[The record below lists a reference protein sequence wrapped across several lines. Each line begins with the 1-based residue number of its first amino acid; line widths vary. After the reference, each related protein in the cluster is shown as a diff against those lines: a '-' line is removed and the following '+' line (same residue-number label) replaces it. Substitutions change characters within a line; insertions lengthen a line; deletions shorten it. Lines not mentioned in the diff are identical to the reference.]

1 MAYPRLGDLLVS
13 SGVISQE
20 QLGQALAR
28 QKETKKRLGEAL
40 IDDGI
45 ITEQQLIDTLRLQ
58 LGIEFVDLS
67 AVEPD
72 PQLVD
77 VLPRNIAKKY
87 GVTPVRLH
95 GNTLYLAM
103 SDPLNFMA
111 QEEVRAATHRRV
123 VPMITTADGIE
134 RANASLYGGEGAQ
147 RAIQDMRREAPVTQ
161 QESAADAV
169 VELNETAAPTVRLV
183 NSIIERA
190 AAENASDIH
199 LDPCADCIRVRM
211 RIDGVMCPV
220 MTVPSDLYASVLAR
234 LKIMGG
240 MDVTE
245 RRVPQD
251 GRAGVRLRNRSFDL
265 RMSTLPTI
273 YGEKC
278 VIRVLDKN
286 SDFLSRDGIGVEGRQ
301 LEQYEYLMGR
311 PSGTVLIVGPT
322 GSGKT
327 STMYTMIHQL
337 NSEQVNLLTL
347 EDPVEY
353 NIDGI
358 NQVQINEKT
367 GMTFAGGL
375 RSILRQDPD
384 IIAVGEIRDGETAEI
399 AMRAAITGHL
409 VLSTVHTN
417 DALSTVERLKDIGVP
432 NYLIAGA
439 LNGVISQ
446 RLVRTICPDCK
457 QAYDPTA
464 QELAELG
471 LPADSKQKLFRG
483 KGCPNCFGRGYRGR
497 TAVFEMLVLSRR
509 MRSAI
514 AKGMDRE
521 DLREILRQEGDYA
534 TLQENCRRLVQDGVT
549 TIEEARRLG
558 SSVEYDE

>member
-28 QKETKKRLGEAL
+28 QKETKKRLGEEL

-67 AVEPD
+67 TVEPD

-111 QEEVRAATHRRV
+111 QEEVRVATHRRV

-147 RAIQDMRREAPVTQ
+147 RAIQDMRREAPATQ
-161 QESAADAV
+161 QESTADAV

-211 RIDGVMCPV
+211 RVDGVMCPV

-286 SDFLSRDGIGVEGRQ
+286 SAFLSRDGIGVEGRQ

-311 PSGTVLIVGPT
+311 PSGTILIVGPT

-337 NSEQVNLLTL
+337 NSEQVNLMTL

-367 GMTFAGGL
+367 GMTFASGL

>member
-28 QKETKKRLGEAL
+28 QKETKKRLGEEL

-286 SDFLSRDGIGVEGRQ
+286 SAFLSRDGIGVEGKQ

-311 PSGTVLIVGPT
+311 HSGTILIVGPT

-337 NSEQVNLLTL
+337 NSEQVNLMTL

-367 GMTFAGGL
+367 GMTFASGL

-497 TAVFEMLVLSRR
+497 TAIFEMLVLSRR

-534 TLQENCRRLVQDGVT
+534 TLQENCRRLVQEGVT

>member
-28 QKETKKRLGEAL
+28 QKETKKRLGEEL

-67 AVEPD
+67 TVEPD

-111 QEEVRAATHRRV
+111 QEEVRVATHRRV

-286 SDFLSRDGIGVEGRQ
+286 SAFLSRDGIGVEGKQ

-311 PSGTVLIVGPT
+311 PSGTILIVGPT

-337 NSEQVNLLTL
+337 NSEQVNLMTL

-367 GMTFAGGL
+367 GMTFASGL

-384 IIAVGEIRDGETAEI
+384 IIAMGEIRDGETAEI

>member
-1 MAYPRLGDLLVS
+1 MAYPPLGDLLVS

-28 QKETKKRLGEAL
+28 QKETKKRLGEEL

-67 AVEPD
+67 TVEPD

-111 QEEVRAATHRRV
+111 QEEVRVATHRRV

-211 RIDGVMCPV
+211 RVDGVMCPV

-286 SDFLSRDGIGVEGRQ
+286 SAFLSRDGIGVEGRQ

-311 PSGTVLIVGPT
+311 PSGTILIVGPT

-337 NSEQVNLLTL
+337 NSEQVNLMTL

-367 GMTFAGGL
+367 GMTFASGL

>member
-67 AVEPD
+67 TVEPD

-111 QEEVRAATHRRV
+111 QEEVRVATHRRV

-147 RAIQDMRREAPVTQ
+147 RAIQDMRREAPATQ
-161 QESAADAV
+161 QESTADAV

-211 RIDGVMCPV
+211 RVDGVMCPV

-286 SDFLSRDGIGVEGRQ
+286 SAFLSRDGIGVEGRQ

-311 PSGTVLIVGPT
+311 PSGTILIVGPT

-337 NSEQVNLLTL
+337 NSEQVNLMTL

-367 GMTFAGGL
+367 GMTFASGL

-439 LNGVISQ
+439 LNGIISQ
-446 RLVRTICPDCK
+446 RLVRVICPDCK
-457 QAYDPTA
+457 QSYDPTA

-471 LPADSKQKLFRG
+471 LSADSKQKLFRG
-483 KGCPNCFGRGYRGR
+483 RGCPTCFGRGYRGR

-509 MRSAI
+509 LRSAI
-514 AKGMDRE
+514 AKGKDRE
-521 DLREILRQEGDYA
+521 ELRSILRQEGNYT
-534 TLQENCRRLVQDGVT
+534 TLQENCRRLVQEGVT

>member
-1 MAYPRLGDLLVS
+1 MAHPRLGDLLVS

-28 QKETKKRLGEAL
+28 QKETKKRLGEEL

-67 AVEPD
+67 TVEPD

-111 QEEVRAATHRRV
+111 QEEVRVATHRRV

-147 RAIQDMRREAPVTQ
+147 RAIQDMRREAPATQ
-161 QESAADAV
+161 QESTADAV

-211 RIDGVMCPV
+211 RVDGVMCPV

-286 SDFLSRDGIGVEGRQ
+286 SAFLSRDGIGVEGKQ

-311 PSGTVLIVGPT
+311 PSGTILIVGPT

-337 NSEQVNLLTL
+337 NSEQVNLMTL

-367 GMTFAGGL
+367 GMTFASGL

-514 AKGMDRE
+514 VKGMDRE

>member
-20 QLGQALAR
+20 QLGRALAR
-28 QKETKKRLGEAL
+28 QKETKKRLGEEL

-67 AVEPD
+67 TVEPD

-111 QEEVRAATHRRV
+111 QEEVRVATHRRV

-220 MTVPSDLYASVLAR
+220 MTVPSDLYPSVLAR

-286 SDFLSRDGIGVEGRQ
+286 SAFLSRDGIGVEGRQ

-311 PSGTVLIVGPT
+311 PSGTILIVGPT

-337 NSEQVNLLTL
+337 NSEQVNLMTL

-367 GMTFAGGL
+367 GMTFASGL

>member
-28 QKETKKRLGEAL
+28 QKETKKRLGEEL

-67 AVEPD
+67 TVEPD

-111 QEEVRAATHRRV
+111 QEEVRVATHRRV

-147 RAIQDMRREAPVTQ
+147 RAIQDMRREAPATQ
-161 QESAADAV
+161 QESTADAV

-211 RIDGVMCPV
+211 RVDGVMCPV

-286 SDFLSRDGIGVEGRQ
+286 SAFLSRDGIGVEGRQ

-311 PSGTVLIVGPT
+311 PSGTILIVGPT

-337 NSEQVNLLTL
+337 NSEQVNLMTL

-367 GMTFAGGL
+367 GMTFASGL

-399 AMRAAITGHL
+399 AMRSAITGHL

>member
-28 QKETKKRLGEAL
+28 QKETKKRLGEEL

-67 AVEPD
+67 TVEPD

-111 QEEVRAATHRRV
+111 QEEVRVATHRRV

-220 MTVPSDLYASVLAR
+220 MTVPSDLYPSVLAR

-286 SDFLSRDGIGVEGRQ
+286 SAFLSRDGIGVEGRQ

-311 PSGTVLIVGPT
+311 PSGTILIVGPT

-337 NSEQVNLLTL
+337 NSEQVNLMTL

-549 TIEEARRLG
+549 TIEEARGLG

>member
-1 MAYPRLGDLLVS
+1 MAHPQLGDLLVS

-28 QKETKKRLGEAL
+28 QKETKKRLGEEL
-40 IDDGI
+40 IGDGI

-134 RANASLYGGEGAQ
+134 RTNASLYGGEGAQ
-147 RAIQDMRREAPVTQ
+147 RAIRDMRREAPVTQ
-161 QESAADAV
+161 QGSTADAV

-211 RIDGVMCPV
+211 RVDGVMCPV

-439 LNGVISQ
+439 LNGIISQ
-446 RLVRTICPDCK
+446 RLVRVICPDCK
-457 QAYDPTA
+457 QSYDPTA

-471 LPADSKQKLFRG
+471 LSAGSKQKLFRG
-483 KGCPNCFGRGYRGR
+483 RGCPTCFGRGYRGR

-509 MRSAI
+509 LRSAI
-514 AKGMDRE
+514 AKGKDRE
-521 DLREILRQEGDYA
+521 ELRSILHQEGNYT
-534 TLQENCRRLVQDGVT
+534 TLQENCRRLVQEGVT

>member
-1 MAYPRLGDLLVS
+1 MAHPRLGDLLVS

-28 QKETKKRLGEAL
+28 QKETKKRLGEEL

-67 AVEPD
+67 TVEPD

-111 QEEVRAATHRRV
+111 QEEVRVATHRRV

-211 RIDGVMCPV
+211 RVDGVMCPV

-286 SDFLSRDGIGVEGRQ
+286 SAFLSRDGIGVEGRQ

-311 PSGTVLIVGPT
+311 PSGTILIVGPT

-337 NSEQVNLLTL
+337 NSEQVNLMTL

-367 GMTFAGGL
+367 GMTFASGL

>member
-28 QKETKKRLGEAL
+28 QKETKKRLGEEL

-67 AVEPD
+67 TVEPD

-211 RIDGVMCPV
+211 RVDGVMCPV
-220 MTVPSDLYASVLAR
+220 MTVPRDLYASVLAR

-286 SDFLSRDGIGVEGRQ
+286 SAFLSRDGIGVEGRQ

-311 PSGTVLIVGPT
+311 PSGTILIVGPT

-337 NSEQVNLLTL
+337 NSEQVNLMTL

-439 LNGVISQ
+439 LNGIISQ
-446 RLVRTICPDCK
+446 RLVRVICPDCK
-457 QAYDPTA
+457 QSYDPTA

-471 LPADSKQKLFRG
+471 LSADSKQKLFRG
-483 KGCPNCFGRGYRGR
+483 RGCPTCFGRGYRGR

-509 MRSAI
+509 LRSAI
-514 AKGMDRE
+514 AKGKDRE
-521 DLREILRQEGDYA
+521 ELRSILHQEGNYT
-534 TLQENCRRLVQDGVT
+534 TLQENCRRLVQEGVT

>member
-28 QKETKKRLGEAL
+28 QKETKKRLGEEL

-67 AVEPD
+67 TVEPD

-286 SDFLSRDGIGVEGRQ
+286 SAFLSRDGIGVEGKQ

-311 PSGTVLIVGPT
+311 PSGTILIVGPT

-337 NSEQVNLLTL
+337 NSEQVNLMTL

-367 GMTFAGGL
+367 GMTFASGL

-384 IIAVGEIRDGETAEI
+384 IIAMGEIRDGETAEI

>member
-28 QKETKKRLGEAL
+28 QKETKKRLGEEL

-67 AVEPD
+67 TVEPD

-111 QEEVRAATHRRV
+111 QEEVRVATHRRV

-286 SDFLSRDGIGVEGRQ
+286 SAFLSRDGIGVEGRQ

-311 PSGTVLIVGPT
+311 PSGTILIVGPT

-337 NSEQVNLLTL
+337 NSEQVNLMTL

-367 GMTFAGGL
+367 GMTFASGL

-399 AMRAAITGHL
+399 AMRSAITGHL

>member
-28 QKETKKRLGEAL
+28 QKETKKRLGEEL

-67 AVEPD
+67 TVEPD

-111 QEEVRAATHRRV
+111 QEEVRVATHRRV

-147 RAIQDMRREAPVTQ
+147 RAIQDMRRGAPVTQ
-161 QESAADAV
+161 QGSTADAV

-211 RIDGVMCPV
+211 RVDGVMCPV

-286 SDFLSRDGIGVEGRQ
+286 SAFLSRDGIGVEGKQ

-311 PSGTVLIVGPT
+311 PSGTILIVGPT

-337 NSEQVNLLTL
+337 NSEQVNLMTL

-367 GMTFAGGL
+367 GMTFASGL

-439 LNGVISQ
+439 LNGIISQ
-446 RLVRTICPDCK
+446 RLVRVICPDCK
-457 QAYDPTA
+457 QSYDPTA

-471 LPADSKQKLFRG
+471 LSADSKQKLFRG
-483 KGCPNCFGRGYRGR
+483 RGCPTCFGRGYRGR

-509 MRSAI
+509 LRSAI
-514 AKGMDRE
+514 AKGKDRE
-521 DLREILRQEGDYA
+521 ELRSILRQEGNYT
-534 TLQENCRRLVQDGVT
+534 TLQENCRRLVQEGVT

>member
-1 MAYPRLGDLLVS
+1 MAHPRLGDLLVS

-28 QKETKKRLGEAL
+28 QKETKKRLGEEL

-45 ITEQQLIDTLRLQ
+45 ITEQQLIDILRLQ

-67 AVEPD
+67 TVEPD

-111 QEEVRAATHRRV
+111 QEEVRVATHRRV

-147 RAIQDMRREAPVTQ
+147 RAIQDMRREAPATQ
-161 QESAADAV
+161 QESTADAV

-211 RIDGVMCPV
+211 RVDGVMCPV

-286 SDFLSRDGIGVEGRQ
+286 SAFLSRDGIGVEGKQ

-311 PSGTVLIVGPT
+311 PSGTILIVGPT

-337 NSEQVNLLTL
+337 NSEQVNLMTL

-367 GMTFAGGL
+367 GMTFASGL

>member
-67 AVEPD
+67 TVEPD

-111 QEEVRAATHRRV
+111 QEEVRVATHHRV

-286 SDFLSRDGIGVEGRQ
+286 SAFLSRDGIGVEGRQ

-311 PSGTVLIVGPT
+311 PSGTILIVGPT

-337 NSEQVNLLTL
+337 NSEQVNLMTL

-367 GMTFAGGL
+367 GMTFASGL

>member
-1 MAYPRLGDLLVS
+1 MAHPRLGDLLVS

-28 QKETKKRLGEAL
+28 QKETKKRLGEEL

-67 AVEPD
+67 TVEPD

-111 QEEVRAATHRRV
+111 QEEVRVATHRRV

-147 RAIQDMRREAPVTQ
+147 RAIQDMRREAPATQ

-286 SDFLSRDGIGVEGRQ
+286 SAFLSRDGIGVEGRQ

-311 PSGTVLIVGPT
+311 PSGTILIVGPT

-337 NSEQVNLLTL
+337 NSEQVNLMTL

-367 GMTFAGGL
+367 GMTFASGL

>member
-1 MAYPRLGDLLVS
+1 MAHPRLGDLLVS

-28 QKETKKRLGEAL
+28 QKETKKRLGEEL

-67 AVEPD
+67 TVEPD

-111 QEEVRAATHRRV
+111 QEEVRVATHRRV
-123 VPMITTADGIE
+123 VPMNTTADGIE

-147 RAIQDMRREAPVTQ
+147 RAIQDMRREAPATQ
-161 QESAADAV
+161 QESTADAV
-169 VELNETAAPTVRLV
+169 VELNDTAAPTVRLV

-211 RIDGVMCPV
+211 RVDGVMCPV

-286 SDFLSRDGIGVEGRQ
+286 SAFLSRDGIGVEGKQ

-311 PSGTVLIVGPT
+311 PSGTILIVGPT

-337 NSEQVNLLTL
+337 NSEQVNLMTL

-367 GMTFAGGL
+367 GMTFASGL

-558 SSVEYDE
+558 SSVEDDE

>member
-28 QKETKKRLGEAL
+28 QKETKKRLGEEL

-67 AVEPD
+67 TVEPD

-111 QEEVRAATHRRV
+111 QEEVRVATHRRV

-286 SDFLSRDGIGVEGRQ
+286 SAFLSRDGIGVEGKQ

-311 PSGTVLIVGPT
+311 PSGTILIVGPT

-337 NSEQVNLLTL
+337 NSEQVNLMTL

-367 GMTFAGGL
+367 GMTFASGL

>member
-28 QKETKKRLGEAL
+28 QKETKKRLGEEL

-67 AVEPD
+67 TVEPD

-111 QEEVRAATHRRV
+111 QEEVRVATHRRV

-161 QESAADAV
+161 QESTADAV

-211 RIDGVMCPV
+211 RVDGVMCPV

-286 SDFLSRDGIGVEGRQ
+286 SAFLSRDGIGVEGRQ

-311 PSGTVLIVGPT
+311 PSGTILIVGPT

-337 NSEQVNLLTL
+337 NSEQVNLMTL

-367 GMTFAGGL
+367 GMTFASGL
-375 RSILRQDPD
+375 RSILRQDLD

>member
-1 MAYPRLGDLLVS
+1 MAHPRLGDLLVS

-28 QKETKKRLGEAL
+28 QKETKKRLGEEL

-67 AVEPD
+67 TVEPD

-111 QEEVRAATHRRV
+111 QEEVRVATHRRV

-147 RAIQDMRREAPVTQ
+147 RAIQDMRREAPATQ
-161 QESAADAV
+161 QESTADAV
-169 VELNETAAPTVRLV
+169 VELNETASPTVRLV

-211 RIDGVMCPV
+211 RVDGVMCPV
-220 MTVPSDLYASVLAR
+220 YASVLAR

-286 SDFLSRDGIGVEGRQ
+286 SAFLSRDGIGVEGKQ

-311 PSGTVLIVGPT
+311 PSGTILIVGPT

-337 NSEQVNLLTL
+337 NSEQVNLMTL

-367 GMTFAGGL
+367 GMTFASGL

-384 IIAVGEIRDGETAEI
+384 IIAMGEIRDGETAEI

>member
-28 QKETKKRLGEAL
+28 QKETKKRLGEEL

-67 AVEPD
+67 TVEPD

-103 SDPLNFMA
+103 SDPLNFLA
-111 QEEVRAATHRRV
+111 QEEVRVATHRRV

-245 RRVPQD
+245 HRVPQD

-286 SDFLSRDGIGVEGRQ
+286 SAFLSRDGIGVEGRQ

-311 PSGTVLIVGPT
+311 PSGTILIVGPT

-337 NSEQVNLLTL
+337 NSEQVNLMTL

-367 GMTFAGGL
+367 GMTFASGL

-417 DALSTVERLKDIGVP
+417 DVLSTVERLKDIGVP

-483 KGCPNCFGRGYRGR
+483 KGCPNCFGRGYRGC

>member
-1 MAYPRLGDLLVS
+1 
-13 SGVISQE
+13 
-20 QLGQALAR
+20 
-28 QKETKKRLGEAL
+28 
-40 IDDGI
+40 
-45 ITEQQLIDTLRLQ
+45 
-58 LGIEFVDLS
+58 
-67 AVEPD
+67 
-72 PQLVD
+72 
-77 VLPRNIAKKY
+77 
-87 GVTPVRLH
+87 
-95 GNTLYLAM
+95 
-103 SDPLNFMA
+103 
-111 QEEVRAATHRRV
+111 
-123 VPMITTADGIE
+123 
-134 RANASLYGGEGAQ
+134 
-147 RAIQDMRREAPVTQ
+147 
-161 QESAADAV
+161 
-169 VELNETAAPTVRLV
+169 
-183 NSIIERA
+183 
-190 AAENASDIH
+190 
-199 LDPCADCIRVRM
+199 
-211 RIDGVMCPV
+211 
-220 MTVPSDLYASVLAR
+220 
-234 LKIMGG
+234 
-240 MDVTE
+240 
-245 RRVPQD
+245 
-251 GRAGVRLRNRSFDL
+251 
-265 RMSTLPTI
+265 
-273 YGEKC
+273 
-278 VIRVLDKN
+278 
-286 SDFLSRDGIGVEGRQ
+286 
-301 LEQYEYLMGR
+301 
-311 PSGTVLIVGPT
+311 
-322 GSGKT
+322 
-327 STMYTMIHQL
+327 
-337 NSEQVNLLTL
+337 
-347 EDPVEY
+347 
-353 NIDGI
+353 
-358 NQVQINEKT
+358 
-367 GMTFAGGL
+367 MTFASGL

>member
-13 SGVISQE
+13 SGVITQD

-28 QKETKKRLGEAL
+28 QKETKKRLGEEL

-111 QEEVRAATHRRV
+111 QEEVRVATHRRV

-161 QESAADAV
+161 QESTADAV

-251 GRAGVRLRNRSFDL
+251 GRAGVRLRSRSFDL

-286 SDFLSRDGIGVEGRQ
+286 STFLSRDGIGVEGRQ

-311 PSGTVLIVGPT
+311 PSGTILIVGPT

-337 NSEQVNLLTL
+337 NSEQVNLMTL

-367 GMTFAGGL
+367 GMTFASGL

-446 RLVRTICPDCK
+446 RLMRTICPDCK

-509 MRSAI
+509 MRAAI

-521 DLREILRQEGDYA
+521 DLREILRQEGDYT

>member
-28 QKETKKRLGEAL
+28 QKETKKRLGEEL

-67 AVEPD
+67 TVEPD

-111 QEEVRAATHRRV
+111 QEEVRVATHRRV

-147 RAIQDMRREAPVTQ
+147 RAIQDMRREAPATQ
-161 QESAADAV
+161 QESTADAV

-211 RIDGVMCPV
+211 RVDGVMCPV
-220 MTVPSDLYASVLAR
+220 MTVPRDLYASVLAR

-286 SDFLSRDGIGVEGRQ
+286 SAFLSRDGIGVEGKQ

-311 PSGTVLIVGPT
+311 PSGTILIVGPT

-337 NSEQVNLLTL
+337 NSEQVNLMTL

-367 GMTFAGGL
+367 GMTFASGL

>member
-28 QKETKKRLGEAL
+28 QKETKKRLGEEL

-67 AVEPD
+67 TVEPD

-111 QEEVRAATHRRV
+111 QEEVRVATHRRV

-147 RAIQDMRREAPVTQ
+147 RAIQDMRREAPATQ
-161 QESAADAV
+161 QESTADAV

-211 RIDGVMCPV
+211 RVDGVMCPV

-286 SDFLSRDGIGVEGRQ
+286 SAFLSRDGIGVEGKQ

-311 PSGTVLIVGPT
+311 PSGTILIVGPT

-337 NSEQVNLLTL
+337 NSEQVNLMTL

-367 GMTFAGGL
+367 GMTFASGL

-514 AKGMDRE
+514 VKGMDRE

>member
-1 MAYPRLGDLLVS
+1 MAHPQLGDLLVS

-28 QKETKKRLGEAL
+28 QKETKKRLGEEL

-67 AVEPD
+67 TVEPD

-111 QEEVRAATHRRV
+111 QEEVRVATHRRV

-147 RAIQDMRREAPVTQ
+147 RAIQDMRREAPATQ
-161 QESAADAV
+161 QGSTADAV

-211 RIDGVMCPV
+211 RVDGVMCPV

-286 SDFLSRDGIGVEGRQ
+286 SAFLSRDGIGVEGKQ

-311 PSGTVLIVGPT
+311 PSGTILIVGPT

-337 NSEQVNLLTL
+337 NSEQVNLMTL

-367 GMTFAGGL
+367 GMTFASGL

>member
-28 QKETKKRLGEAL
+28 QKETKKRLGEEL

-67 AVEPD
+67 TVEPD

-111 QEEVRAATHRRV
+111 QEEVRVATHRRV

-147 RAIQDMRREAPVTQ
+147 RAIQDMRREAPATQ
-161 QESAADAV
+161 QESTADAV

-211 RIDGVMCPV
+211 RVDGVMCPV

-286 SDFLSRDGIGVEGRQ
+286 SAFLSRDGIGVEGKQ

-311 PSGTVLIVGPT
+311 PSGTILIVGPT

-337 NSEQVNLLTL
+337 NSEQVNLMTL

-367 GMTFAGGL
+367 GMTFASGL

-497 TAVFEMLVLSRR
+497 TAVFEMLVIGPR
-509 MRSAI
+509 MRETNAM
-514 AKGMDRE
+514 GMDG
-521 DLREILRQEGDYA
+521 DHPLAILRQEGDYA

>member
-1 MAYPRLGDLLVS
+1 MPG
-13 SGVISQE
+13 
-20 QLGQALAR
+20 
-28 QKETKKRLGEAL
+28 
-40 IDDGI
+40 DDG
-45 ITEQQLIDTLRLQ
+45 
-58 LGIEFVDLS
+58 
-67 AVEPD
+67 A
-72 PQLVD
+72 
-77 VLPRNIAKKY
+77 
-87 GVTPVRLH
+87 
-95 GNTLYLAM
+95 
-103 SDPLNFMA
+103 
-111 QEEVRAATHRRV
+111 
-123 VPMITTADGIE
+123 
-134 RANASLYGGEGAQ
+134 
-147 RAIQDMRREAPVTQ
+147 
-161 QESAADAV
+161 
-169 VELNETAAPTVRLV
+169 
-183 NSIIERA
+183 
-190 AAENASDIH
+190 
-199 LDPCADCIRVRM
+199 
-211 RIDGVMCPV
+211 
-220 MTVPSDLYASVLAR
+220 SDLYASVLAR

-265 RMSTLPTI
+265 RMTTLPTI

-286 SDFLSRDGIGVEGRQ
+286 SAFLSRDGIGVEGKQ

-311 PSGTVLIVGPT
+311 PSGTILIVGPT

-337 NSEQVNLLTL
+337 NSEQVNLMTL

-367 GMTFAGGL
+367 GMTFASGL

>member
-1 MAYPRLGDLLVS
+1 MAHPRLGDLLVS

-28 QKETKKRLGEAL
+28 QKETKKRLGEEL

-67 AVEPD
+67 TVEPD

-111 QEEVRAATHRRV
+111 QEEVRVATHRRV

-147 RAIQDMRREAPVTQ
+147 RAIQDMRREAPATQ
-161 QESAADAV
+161 QESTADAV
-169 VELNETAAPTVRLV
+169 VELNDTAAPTVRLV

-211 RIDGVMCPV
+211 RVDGVMC
-220 MTVPSDLYASVLAR
+220 SVLAR

-286 SDFLSRDGIGVEGRQ
+286 SAFLSRDGIGVEGKQ

-311 PSGTVLIVGPT
+311 PSGTILIVGPT

-337 NSEQVNLLTL
+337 NSEQVNLMTL

-367 GMTFAGGL
+367 GMTFASGL

>member
-28 QKETKKRLGEAL
+28 QKETKKRLGEEL

-67 AVEPD
+67 TVEPD

-111 QEEVRAATHRRV
+111 QEEVRVATHRRV

-183 NSIIERA
+183 NSIIERT

-220 MTVPSDLYASVLAR
+220 MTVPSDLYPSVLAR

-286 SDFLSRDGIGVEGRQ
+286 SAFLSRDGIGVEGRQ

-311 PSGTVLIVGPT
+311 PSGTILIVGPT

-337 NSEQVNLLTL
+337 NSEQVNLMTL

-367 GMTFAGGL
+367 GMTFASGL

-549 TIEEARRLG
+549 TIEEVRRLG

>member
-28 QKETKKRLGEAL
+28 QKETKKRLGEEL

-67 AVEPD
+67 TVEPD

-111 QEEVRAATHRRV
+111 QEEVRVATHRRV

-147 RAIQDMRREAPVTQ
+147 RAIQDMRREAPATR
-161 QESAADAV
+161 QESTADAV

-211 RIDGVMCPV
+211 RVDGVMCPV

-286 SDFLSRDGIGVEGRQ
+286 SAFLSRDGIGVEGKQ

-311 PSGTVLIVGPT
+311 PSGTILIVGPT

-337 NSEQVNLLTL
+337 NSEQVNLMTL

-367 GMTFAGGL
+367 GMTFASGL

-514 AKGMDRE
+514 VKGMDRE

>member
-1 MAYPRLGDLLVS
+1 MAHPQLGDLLVS

-28 QKETKKRLGEAL
+28 QKETKKRLGEEL

-147 RAIQDMRREAPVTQ
+147 RAIRDMRREAPVTQ
-161 QESAADAV
+161 QGSTADAV

-211 RIDGVMCPV
+211 RVDGVMCPV

-409 VLSTVHTN
+409 VLATVHTN

-439 LNGVISQ
+439 LNGIISQ
-446 RLVRTICPDCK
+446 RLVRVICPDCK
-457 QAYDPTA
+457 QSYDPTA

-471 LPADSKQKLFRG
+471 LSADSKQKLFRG
-483 KGCPNCFGRGYRGR
+483 RGCPTCFGRGYRGR

-509 MRSAI
+509 LRSAI
-514 AKGMDRE
+514 AKGKDRE
-521 DLREILRQEGDYA
+521 ELRSILRQEGNYT
-534 TLQENCRRLVQDGVT
+534 TLQENCRRLVQEGVT

>member
-1 MAYPRLGDLLVS
+1 MAHPQLGDLLVS

-28 QKETKKRLGEAL
+28 QKETKKRLGEEL

-67 AVEPD
+67 TVEPD

-111 QEEVRAATHRRV
+111 QEEVRVATHRRV

-147 RAIQDMRREAPVTQ
+147 RAIQDMRREAPATQ
-161 QESAADAV
+161 QESTADAV

-211 RIDGVMCPV
+211 RVDGVMCPV
-220 MTVPSDLYASVLAR
+220 MTVPSDLYPSVLAR

-439 LNGVISQ
+439 LNGIISQ
-446 RLVRTICPDCK
+446 RLVRVICPDCK
-457 QAYDPTA
+457 QSYDPTA

-471 LPADSKQKLFRG
+471 LSADSKQKLFRG
-483 KGCPNCFGRGYRGR
+483 RGCPTCFGRGYRGR

-509 MRSAI
+509 LRSAI
-514 AKGMDRE
+514 AKGKDRE
-521 DLREILRQEGDYA
+521 ELRSILHQEGNYT
-534 TLQENCRRLVQDGVT
+534 TLQENCRRLVQEGVT